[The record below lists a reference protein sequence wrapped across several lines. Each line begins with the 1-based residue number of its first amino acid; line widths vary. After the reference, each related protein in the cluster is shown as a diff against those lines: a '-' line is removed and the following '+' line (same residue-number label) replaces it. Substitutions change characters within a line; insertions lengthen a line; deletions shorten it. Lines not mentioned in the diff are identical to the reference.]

1 MIKLKIHIIGC
12 SGSGKTYLAKALSEK
27 YIVPHFDLDDIQW
40 DNNADG
46 YGVKMPV
53 EKRTELL
60 NNILENED
68 WIIEGVYYAWVGK
81 CFEDADKIY
90 VLDIPKRIYTYRII
104 KRTIKRK
111 LGLEKGKKE
120 TFKSVYNLLKWTDTF
135 QNKSMVEIRKI
146 LSRYP
151 EKTFW
156 LHNSKE
162 VQKVINE
169 KEI

>member
-1 MIKLKIHIIGC
+1 MGDKMKIHIIGC
-12 SGSGKTYLAKALSEK
+12 SGSGKTYLAKALSKK
-27 YIVPHFDLDDIQW
+27 YNIPHFDLDDIQW

-120 TFKSVYNLLKWTDTF
+120 TLKSVYNLLKWTDTF
-135 QNKSMVEIRKI
+135 QNQSMVEIRKI
-146 LSRYP
+146 LTKYP
-151 EKTFW
+151 SKTVW
-156 LHNSKE
+156 LKSKRDVE
-162 VQKVINE
+162 NILKG
-169 KEI
+169 

>member
-1 MIKLKIHIIGC
+1 MKIHIIGC

-27 YIVPHFDLDDIQW
+27 YNIPHYDLDDIQW
-40 DNNADG
+40 DNTADC

-60 NNILENED
+60 NDILKNES

-90 VLDIPKRIYTYRII
+90 VLDIPKRVYKYRII

-111 LGLEKGKKE
+111 LGLEKGKRE
-120 TFKSVYNLLKWTDTF
+120 TLKSVYNLLKWTDTF
-135 QNKSMVEIRKI
+135 KNKNMVEIRKT
-146 LSRYP
+146 LSHYTQ
-151 EKTFW
+151 KTMW
-156 LHNSKE
+156 IKNRKE
-162 VQKVINE
+162 VKRVIDMEN
-169 KEI
+169 

>member
-1 MIKLKIHIIGC
+1 MKIHITGC

-27 YIVPHFDLDDIQW
+27 YNVPHFDLDDIQW

-46 YGVKMPV
+46 YGIKMPI
-53 EKRTELL
+53 EKRTALL
-60 NNILENED
+60 NDILKND
-68 WIIEGVYYAWVGK
+68 SWIIEGVYYAWVGK

-120 TFKSVYNLLKWTDTF
+120 TFKSVYKLLKWTDTF

-146 LSRYP
+146 LDSYP
-151 EKTFW
+151 EKTVW
-156 LHNSKE
+156 LNNCND
-162 VQKVINE
+162 VQKVISG
-169 KEI
+169 KE

>member
-1 MIKLKIHIIGC
+1 MKIHIIGC

-27 YIVPHFDLDDIQW
+27 YNVPHFDLDDIQW

-120 TFKSVYNLLKWTDTF
+120 TLKSVYNLLKWTDTF
-135 QNKSMVEIRKI
+135 QNQSMVEIRKI
-146 LSRYP
+146 LTKYP
-151 EKTFW
+151 SKTVW
-156 LHNSKE
+156 LKSKRDVE
-162 VQKVINE
+162 NILKG
-169 KEI
+169 

>member
-1 MIKLKIHIIGC
+1 MKIHIIGC
-12 SGSGKTYLAKALSEK
+12 SGSGKTYLAEALSEK
-27 YIVPHFDLDDIQW
+27 YNIPHFDLDDIQW
-40 DNNADG
+40 DNTADC

-90 VLDIPKRIYTYRII
+90 VLDIPKRVYKYRII

-111 LGLEKGKKE
+111 LGLEKGKRE
-120 TFKSVYNLLKWTDTF
+120 TLKSVYNLLKWTDTF
-135 QNKSMVEIRKI
+135 QNKNMVEIKKI
-146 LSRYP
+146 LSADP
-151 EKTFW
+151 EKTVW

>member
-1 MIKLKIHIIGC
+1 MKIHIIGC

-27 YIVPHFDLDDIQW
+27 YNIPHFDLDDIQW
-40 DNNADG
+40 DNTADG

-60 NNILENED
+60 NNILENEN

-81 CFEDADKIY
+81 CFENADEIY
-90 VLDIPKRIYTYRII
+90 VLDIPKRVYTYRII
-104 KRTIKRK
+104 KRAIERK

-120 TFKSVYNLLKWTDTF
+120 TLKSVCNLLKWTDTF
-135 QNKSMVEIRKI
+135 QNKNMVEIRKI
-146 LSRYP
+146 LSGYP
-151 EKTFW
+151 EKTIW
-156 LHNSKE
+156 LKTSKD
-162 VQKVINE
+162 VQEFING

>member
-1 MIKLKIHIIGC
+1 MIIHIIGC

-27 YIVPHFDLDDIQW
+27 YNIPHFDLDDIQW
-40 DNNADG
+40 DNNVDG
-46 YGVKMPV
+46 YGVKMSI

-60 NNILENED
+60 NKILEND
-68 WIIEGVYYAWVGK
+68 SWIIEGVYYAWVGK

-90 VLDIPKRIYTYRII
+90 VLDIPKRVYKYRII

-111 LGLEKGKKE
+111 LGFERGKKE
-120 TFKSVYNLLKWTDTF
+120 TLKSVYNLLKWTDTF
-135 QNKSMVEIRKI
+135 KNKNMVEIRKI
-146 LSRYP
+146 LSAYP
-151 EKTFW
+151 DKTIW
-156 LHNSKE
+156 LKNSKD